1 MAVEFRQFTL
11 LLWKNFVL
19 KKRQWILLIMEFI
32 LELLFTVILLMVR
45 NSGSVKHMNAL
56 MFANQSVQSLPSYF
70 LDASVRRDWE
80 LAYIPSNSDIVK
92 ELIKMVQQTLLNT
105 FTIRGFTSEE
115 AFEEYIKHNRNSDRV
130 MAAVVFNHDFV
141 RSKDLPLQVSY
152 KLRFRYSLRNT
163 VPTTRLLMIPKEDYG
178 WNTGHLFPV
187 YPSSGPRNPLEDD
200 GGAPGYIREGFLA
213 VQNAVDKAIIHYHA
227 NDSAQRLFDSID
239 VYTKRFPFPAF
250 LIDNYL
256 TFLGQIWPPMIL
268 LLFSLTVFTIL
279 RTIVWE
285 KETKLKEYLLI
296 MGLRSWQLWSATF
309 ITFFLTLLVTISL
322 MTMSLFIKLRSDVI
336 VKLPVIRYSDP
347 TLVFSFLLLYGITT
361 ILFAFMLTTFFSKA
375 NTAITI
381 GGFIYFVS
389 YLLYFIISPHY
400 VWMPFRGKL
409 FSCLL
414 SNVAMTFGINLLIK
428 LESIEVGVQWR
439 NLKKPFGLT
448 DNFAFG
454 HVMVMLLVDA
464 FLYAVVIWYM
474 EAVFPGEYGV
484 PHPWYFF
491 GKSSYWDKDTKPI
504 LTRRK
509 KHLGVKKQDDEF
521 FEPEPENLVA
531 SIQIKN
537 LSKIFEVGNTFKE
550 AVRDLTLNLYEGQI
564 TALLGHNGAGKTTV
578 LSLLS
583 GLFPPTRGKAYIC
596 GFDISK
602 DMFHIRKNLGLCPQ
616 NDLLFDYL
624 TVSEHLYFFARL
636 KGLPREMCQSEINNI
651 LNVFKLQDKR
661 HSFSNSLS
669 GGMKRKLS
677 VSIALVGNSK
687 VVMLDDPTSG
697 MDLISRRATWDLLQ
711 QQKRGRTILLTTHSM
726 DEADLLGDRIAIVAK
741 GNLQCCGSSLFL
753 KQKYGAGYHMVMTK
767 EPQCKATEVASLIY
781 NYVPNAILESNIGA
795 ELSFILPKE
804 SANRF
809 EDLFTELEDHQ
820 VSLGIA
826 SYGASVTT
834 MEEVFH
840 RVNKLTDSATDL
852 QATHLTSE
860 HDHKGIQ
867 SCLATLDDKPKGDFL
882 MPEDLPNIRF
892 NTGVIL
898 CIQQFYALL
907 TKRALYT
914 FRHWKIM
921 SLQILILLLFTTF
934 LLKAVSYYSEVK
946 NAPVLGMDLH
956 QYGQSIVSY
965 AVSVQTELTVQ
976 FTDHIKLILT
986 NEKQRPH
993 PVTGNIE
1000 EFLLKSRSCRERC
1013 IVAISLDVQK
1023 SKTIVTA
1030 LFNNQAYHAAP
1041 VALSLVNNVLFK
1053 LLSGPGAS
1061 ISVSNKP
1068 QPPTARQAIKQQFHE
1083 GSKGHDIAFSLFF
1096 GTAIVASSFSLLT
1109 VSERVCKAK
1118 HIQFVS
1124 GARVGIFWL
1133 SALFWDIIVFFISS
1147 SLLLVVFYICN
1158 VKAFFEDNHYADALL
1173 ILMLFGWSTIPF
1185 IYLMSFL
1192 FSSSAAAYT
1201 GLLAFNFLTGISSFL
1216 LVYMIDTNMIDLG
1229 RFNQILV
1236 STSFLFPT
1244 HNLGKSISG
1253 FYDNFRTQRYC
1264 AASSS
1269 EDCNMN
1275 NITYEENYYGF
1286 EGHGIGKYVTAMIVT
1301 GFLFL
1306 ILLFI
1311 IEINLLTF
1319 RSLYSNLLYC
1329 HFLKKR
1335 KMVQVS
1341 DRSSL
1346 VPDDYDVMDEQD
1358 KVLECPPGNLSS
1370 LNSPLILKELL
1381 KIYFQWVPV
1390 VAVNRLTL
1398 AVHKGECFG
1407 LLGFSGAGKSSIF
1420 KMLTGDETITSG
1432 EVIFD
1437 DKNISKN
1444 IQKIRQRIS
1453 YCPQY
1458 DPLLEHLTGYE
1469 MLALHARLWGVSEHY
1484 IPDYVKN
1491 MLSAL
1496 FLGAF
1501 GDKLIKN
1508 FSSGAKRKLSTGIAL
1523 LGKPDVIFLDK
1534 PSSSMDPVARRLLWD
1549 TVSRI
1554 RESSKAIVI
1563 ISHSMEE
1570 CEALCTRLA
1579 VMENGKF
1586 KCLGSPQY
1594 LKNKFGSG
1602 YTLLAKIK
1610 RNKSLVE
1617 LQALK
1622 TFIKTIFP
1630 DSSLQHEYQRMIHY
1644 HIPRK
1649 DLTWGQVFG
1658 ILESIK
1664 DEYGLEDYS
1673 ISHNTLEQVFLSFA
1687 QTQIQKQQ
1695 NFK

>member
-1 MAVEFRQFTL
+1 
-11 LLWKNFVL
+11 
-19 KKRQWILLIMEFI
+19 
-32 LELLFTVILLMVR
+32 MVR

-141 RSKDLPLQVSY
+141 RSKDLPLQ
-152 KLRFRYSLRNT
+152 
-163 VPTTRLLMIPKEDYG
+163 
-178 WNTGHLFPV
+178 
-187 YPSSGPRNPLEDD
+187 
-200 GGAPGYIREGFLA
+200 
-213 VQNAVDKAIIHYHA
+213 
-227 NDSAQRLFDSID
+227 
-239 VYTKRFPFPAF
+239 
-250 LIDNYL
+250 
-256 TFLGQIWPPMIL
+256 
-268 LLFSLTVFTIL
+268 
-279 RTIVWE
+279 
-285 KETKLKEYLLI
+285 
-296 MGLRSWQLWSATF
+296 
-309 ITFFLTLLVTISL
+309 
-322 MTMSLFIKLRSDVI
+322 I

-361 ILFAFMLTTFFSKA
+361 ILFAFMLTTFFSK
-375 NTAITI
+375 
-381 GGFIYFVS
+381 
-389 YLLYFIISPHY
+389 
-400 VWMPFRGKL
+400 
-409 FSCLL
+409 
-414 SNVAMTFGINLLIK
+414 
-428 LESIEVGVQWR
+428 EVGVQWR

-491 GKSSYWDKDTKPI
+491 G
-504 LTRRK
+504 
-509 KHLGVKKQDDEF
+509 
-521 FEPEPENLVA
+521 
-531 SIQIKN
+531 
-537 LSKIFEVGNTFKE
+537 KIFEVGNTFKE

-934 LLKAVSYYSEVK
+934 LLKAVSYYSEV
-946 NAPVLGMDLH
+946 
-956 QYGQSIVSY
+956 
-965 AVSVQTELTVQ
+965 
-976 FTDHIKLILT
+976 
-986 NEKQRPH
+986 
-993 PVTGNIE
+993 
-1000 EFLLKSRSCRERC
+1000 
-1013 IVAISLDVQK
+1013 
-1023 SKTIVTA
+1023 
-1030 LFNNQAYHAAP
+1030 
-1041 VALSLVNNVLFK
+1041 
-1053 LLSGPGAS
+1053 
-1061 ISVSNKP
+1061 
-1068 QPPTARQAIKQQFHE
+1068 
-1083 GSKGHDIAFSLFF
+1083 
-1096 GTAIVASSFSLLT
+1096 
-1109 VSERVCKAK
+1109 
-1118 HIQFVS
+1118 
-1124 GARVGIFWL
+1124 
-1133 SALFWDIIVFFISS
+1133 
-1147 SLLLVVFYICN
+1147 VFYICN

-1216 LVYMIDTNMIDLG
+1216 LVYMIDT
-1229 RFNQILV
+1229 
-1236 STSFLFPT
+1236 
-1244 HNLGKSISG
+1244 
-1253 FYDNFRTQRYC
+1253 
-1264 AASSS
+1264 
-1269 EDCNMN
+1269 N

-1695 NFK
+1695 NFKDN